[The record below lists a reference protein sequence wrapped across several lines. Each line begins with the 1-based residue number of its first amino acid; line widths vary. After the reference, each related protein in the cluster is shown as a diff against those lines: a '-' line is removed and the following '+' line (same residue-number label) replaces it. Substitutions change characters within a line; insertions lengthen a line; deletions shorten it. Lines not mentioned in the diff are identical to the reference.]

1 MYRNKASIS
10 DYYRAVLKS
19 FEETVMK
26 SSDDYIRNTETSQIV
41 SDLMVKSGHNLLPI
55 EFDSARKETMRHE
68 KEMRRVPANRRDDF
82 YRGEGDTQFEYET
95 IWITIPI
102 VQNSTI
108 QTIKDLETNTRS
120 MSWSPEDFNW
130 GTDIVTLS
138 VDVKGYGFKY
148 EDQQIINEVNG
159 SKKRV
164 HDWVGWANN
173 DIQQGTA
180 MLEREL
186 VPLINNRKK
195 KLSEDGDRLS
205 SLSEKMGISL
215 E

>member
-19 FEETVMK
+19 FEETIMK
-26 SSDDYIRNTETSQIV
+26 SNDDYIRNTETSQII
-41 SDLMVKSGHNLLPI
+41 SDLLVKSEHNLLPI
-55 EFDSARKETMRHE
+55 EFDSTRKETMRHE
-68 KEMRRVPANRRDDF
+68 KELRTVPSHRRDEF
-82 YRGEGDTQFEYET
+82 YRGEGDIRFEYET

-102 VQNSTI
+102 VQNRTI

-130 GTDIVTLS
+130 GDDTVTLS

-159 SKKRV
+159 LKKEFRT
-164 HDWVGWANN
+164 G
-173 DIQQGTA
+173 
-180 MLEREL
+180 
-186 VPLINNRKK
+186 
-195 KLSEDGDRLS
+195 
-205 SLSEKMGISL
+205 
-215 E
+215 